1 MRWSSSP
8 CSGSA
13 SLATWASRQWG
24 TRAPWTCQRCRRW
37 PIALNRQ
44 RRNDILRRF
53 GGRARWGPR
62 HDVGHS
68 RNTRKRASHRGS
80 PAGCCLF
87 RAVRGNFSW
96 CGFKH
101 GSDGDR
107 TLRTGGRGE
116 RRAFTVG
123 ARGPPDFRCA
133 CVGTRLSVSSSSRGC
148 CESTVVLGGFTHR
161 RTGPPYLTQNSDL
174 RVEVPN
180 TLLYSSSRGAVLRGD
195 AFSSVRRLP
204 FPL

>member
-1 MRWSSSP
+1 MTSFDDLGGVLVGVR
-8 CSGSA
+8 GM
-13 SLATWASRQWG
+13 TWGIRA
-24 TRAPWTCQRCRRW
+24 TRAS
-37 PIALNRQ
+37 
-44 RRNDILRRF
+44 
-53 GGRARWGPR
+53 
-62 HDVGHS
+62 V
-68 RNTRKRASHRGS
+68 HRIVEVQQA
-80 PAGCCLF
+80 PVCFVLCAATF
-87 RAVRGNFSW
+87 
-96 CGFKH
+96 H
-101 GSDGDR
+101 GVDSSMDQIDR

-123 ARGPPDFRCA
+123 ARGAPDFRCA

>member
-1 MRWSSSP
+1 MTSFDDLGGVLVGVR
-8 CSGSA
+8 GM
-13 SLATWASRQWG
+13 TWGIRA
-24 TRAPWTCQRCRRW
+24 TRAS
-37 PIALNRQ
+37 
-44 RRNDILRRF
+44 
-53 GGRARWGPR
+53 
-62 HDVGHS
+62 V
-68 RNTRKRASHRGS
+68 HRIVEVQQ
-80 PAGCCLF
+80 A
-87 RAVRGNFSW
+87 AVCFVLCAATFSW